1 MIPPRFNLSRVFL
14 PIPSITGCLVDMA
27 TSIMILIVWNAQ
39 SIMAVYHK
47 SSCPV
52 SFFTY
57 LIMIVATFIIC
68 LTTVLLVS
76 DRYLV
81 ATCPY
86 LYAEQVILYTFW
98 IHFRSHFTEI
108 LNYPYFL
115 RKSKSHFLAKTL
127 LNYNSNI

>member
-14 PIPSITGCLVDMA
+14 LIPSITGCLVDMA

-86 LYAEQVILYTFW
+86 LYAEQVILYTFGSTSGHTLPKFP
-98 IHFRSHFTEI
+98 ITPI
-108 LNYPYFL
+108 LWGNLSPTF
-115 RKSKSHFLAKTL
+115 
-127 LNYNSNI
+127 